1 MTVLDD
7 IVERTRV
14 RLRDEPIDIEVVRRA
29 ARERAEQRTPFAFR
43 TALSRQSVNV
53 IAEIKSASPSA
64 GSIVANPDVETIAS
78 DYARGGAAAI
88 SVVTEPDFFRGSRDW
103 LQRARTASGL
113 PVIMKDFIVEPSQ
126 LMRGIA
132 AGADAILLLASLL
145 DARRLLEFIGLLEAY
160 GCDALVEVHDEDELE
175 RAIAG
180 GAKLIGV
187 NNRDLRSFT
196 VDLGISER
204 LAARMPAGAIR
215 VAESGIRTRADIDR
229 LRNVGFDAFLVGES
243 LLRQD
248 DRAAA
253 VRALVEG
260 VPRSSS
266 RSSESLGE
274 PDEATHSE
282 ELRGTPR
289 NSEEP

>member
-7 IVERTRV
+7 IVERTRI
-14 RLRDEPIDIEVVRRA
+14 RLREEPIDIEEVRRA
-29 ARERAEQRTPFAFR
+29 ARERAGQRTPFAFR
-43 TALSRQSVNV
+43 TALSRQGVNV

-64 GSIVANPDVETIAS
+64 GSIVANPDVETLAS
-78 DYARGGAAAI
+78 DYARGGAAAV
-88 SVVTEPDFFRGSRDW
+88 SVVTEPEFFSGSRDW
-103 LQRARTASGL
+103 LQRARAASGL

-187 NNRDLRSFT
+187 NNRDLRSFN

-215 VAESGIRTRADIDR
+215 VAESGIRTRADVDR
-229 LRNVGFDAFLVGES
+229 LRSAGFDAFLVGES
-243 LLRQD
+243 LLRQR
-248 DRAAA
+248 DRADA
-253 VRALVEG
+253 VRALVE
-260 VPRSSS
+260 P
-266 RSSESLGE
+266 E
-274 PDEATHSE
+274 PST
-282 ELRGTPR
+282 T
-289 NSEEP
+289 